1 MNEKLHSME
10 DRHFQRVKWSLTI
23 LSTLATLAFVH
34 ILHAG
39 NL

>member
-1 MNEKLHSME
+1 MKEKLHAME
-10 DRHFQRVKWSLTI
+10 HRHFQRVKWSLTF